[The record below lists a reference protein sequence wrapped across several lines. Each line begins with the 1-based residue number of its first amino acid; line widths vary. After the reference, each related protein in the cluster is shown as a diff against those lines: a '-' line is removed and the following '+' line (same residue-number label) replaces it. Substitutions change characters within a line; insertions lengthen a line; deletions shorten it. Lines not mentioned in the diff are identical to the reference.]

1 MPSFGGRCDENA
13 RMVRHER
20 LLVLDCDGV
29 LVDSESLSVELDRT
43 ILREVGWPL
52 SAEEIVERFTGRT
65 HAFFVAEIEHHLGRP
80 LPEGFSDDYRR
91 RSRELFE
98 ERLRPVPGVIDALD
112 RIPGPTC
119 VASSGSMARMR
130 VTLGL
135 TGLWDRFEGRI
146 FSAVDVG
153 RGKPAP
159 DVFLHAARSLGFEPA
174 SCIVVEDS
182 VPGLTAARAAGMAAI
197 GFGGS
202 VVPATALAPLAD
214 VVVEHMSA
222 LPDAVDSLRPAAAG
236 GAG

>member
-1 MPSFGGRCDENA
+1 MPRFGGRCDENA

>member
-1 MPSFGGRCDENA
+1 MGR
-13 RMVRHER
+13 HTR

-29 LVDSESLSVELDRT
+29 LVDSESLSVELDGM

-52 SAEEIVERFTGRT
+52 PAEEIVARFTGRT
-65 HAFFVAEIEHHLGRP
+65 HAHFVAEIERHLGSP
-80 LPEGFSDDYRR
+80 LPEGFSDAYRR
-91 RSRELFE
+91 RSRELSE
-98 ERLRPVPGVIDALD
+98 QRLRPVPGVVDALD
-112 RIPGPTC
+112 RMPGPMC

-159 DVFLHAARSLGFEPA
+159 DVFLHAARSLGFAPA
-174 SCIVVEDS
+174 SCVVVEDS
-182 VPGLTAARAAGMAAI
+182 VPGLTAARATGMAAV
-197 GFGGS
+197 GFGGG
-202 VVPATALAPLAD
+202 VVPASALAPLAD
-214 VVVEHMSA
+214 VVVERMAA
-222 LPDAVDSLRPAAAG
+222 LPEAVGSLRPAAGG